1 MLDDATMRRMTGHQH
16 TDEACESTRKLTYK
30 DFVRFPDDGRRHEI
44 VLQHLNLALG
54 IYFKEHATGI
64 VLRNIDCVF
73 SFFDIV
79 EPDLIAILNDR
90 NGIMTTRNIKGA
102 PSIVVEVLSPSTSKR
117 DRTIKRALYERL
129 GVREYWMI
137 DAVRNTVAVHR
148 LEKTGFKSVSL
159 LRLEDTGALITD
171 LLPGFEIALSDLFA
185 EL

>member
-1 MLDDATMRRMTGHQH
+1 MPRGGEGAAKRR
-16 TDEACESTRKLTYK
+16 RN
-30 DFVRFPDDGRRHEI
+30 R
-44 VLQHLNLALG
+44 LQHLNLALG
-54 IYFKEHATGI
+54 NYLKARAIGV

-79 EPDLIAILNDR
+79 EPDLIIILNER
-90 NGIMTTRNIKGA
+90 SGIMTARNIKGA

-137 DAVRNTVAVHR
+137 DAARNSVAVYS
-148 LEKTGFKSVSL
+148 LSKTSFKIVSL
-159 LRLEDTGALITD
+159 LRLEDADALTTD

-185 EL
+185 DL